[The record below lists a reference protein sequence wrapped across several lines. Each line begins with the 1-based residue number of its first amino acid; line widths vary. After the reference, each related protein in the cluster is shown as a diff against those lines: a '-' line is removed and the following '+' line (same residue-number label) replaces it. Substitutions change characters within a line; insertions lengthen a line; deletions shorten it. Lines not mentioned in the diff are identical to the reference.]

1 MVDTHYSYPSG
12 HASLSFSNL
21 SVVFWYI
28 VGKTG
33 ALREA
38 EQGSSRGGRGWKL
51 MLAVIAFLGLAG
63 FSAMTRVVDYK
74 HHPSDINAGAA
85 IGMTMG
91 TLFYLANFASPLVS
105 GAPLH

>member
-1 MVDTHYSYPSG
+1 
-12 HASLSFSNL
+12 
-21 SVVFWYI
+21 
-28 VGKTG
+28 
-33 ALREA
+33 
-38 EQGSSRGGRGWKL
+38 